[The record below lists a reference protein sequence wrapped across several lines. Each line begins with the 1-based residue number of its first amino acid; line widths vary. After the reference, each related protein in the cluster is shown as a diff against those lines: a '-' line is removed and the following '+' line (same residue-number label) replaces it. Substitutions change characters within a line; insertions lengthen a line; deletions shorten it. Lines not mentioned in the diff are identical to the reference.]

1 MSDVEMPSLPGPL
14 RMLLLAFLI
23 LFSAQAARAQE
34 PVLVSLKDTI
44 AQEVQSQGFTLN
56 QDAKVHVYA
65 RGGAPH
71 GFHRGG
77 PFFAYGWILNAT
89 TREVVWQM
97 DGRTSKL
104 QGGFEVA
111 GHYLDLPKGS
121 YEAYYAN
128 HGFERNSLFMNWNR
142 NIDRRSLGQEE
153 ARNERHQGFFDSL
166 RGDQLR
172 RWRKQAGYYGMEIYL
187 PGGDPQQVPRFEAP
201 LRWKRELIS
210 FTHVGDSGHWSQGFR
225 VKRPITLHVYAQG
238 ERTGER
244 SFADTG
250 WIVDART
257 GKKVWEMTNAK
268 AQFGGGHS
276 KNRRQV
282 ETLRLPEGEYLA
294 TYVTD
299 ENHSPADWNAAPP
312 CDPLM
317 YGLTLSIPDP
327 ADAPHVALAE
337 VHNPDHVVAE
347 LVRVGDDEHRKVA
360 FTLTAKTT
368 VRIYALGEGDGDELA
383 DYGWI
388 EDAQGQKVWIQRFE
402 DSVPAG
408 GASKN
413 RQTDAAV
420 DLPKGTYT
428 LHYETDGSHAYGHW
442 NSRPPR
448 DAEHYGITVY
458 TSR

>member
-14 RMLLLAFLI
+14 RILLLAFLYF
-23 LFSAQAARAQE
+23 FSALVARAQE

-44 AQEVQSQGFTLN
+44 AKEVQSQGFTLPR
-56 QDAKVHVYA
+56 DAKVHVYA
-65 RGGAPH
+65 RGGTSH
-71 GFHRGG
+71 GWQQG

-97 DGRTSKL
+97 DGRSSKP

-111 GHYLDLPKGS
+111 DQYLDLPMGS

-128 HGFERNSLFMNWNR
+128 HGFERKSFFMGWSR
-142 NIDRRSLGQEE
+142 NIDRRTLAQEE
-153 ARNERHQGFFDSL
+153 AEGARHHGFIE
-166 RGDQLR
+166 GIQAGQLR
-172 RWRKQAGYYGMEIYL
+172 RWRKQAGFYGLEIYL
-187 PGGDPQQVPRFEAP
+187 PGGNLQEVNRFEAP
-201 LRWKRELIS
+201 LRWKRELLS
-210 FTHVGDSGHWSQGFR
+210 FTQVGDSGHWSQGFR
-225 VKRPITLHVYAQG
+225 VKRPITLHIYAQG

-257 GKKVWEMTNAK
+257 GKRVWAMDGAK
-268 AQFGGGHS
+268 AQFGGGHP

-282 ETLRLPEGEYLA
+282 ETLRLPEGDYLA

-299 ENHSPADWNAAPP
+299 GSHSPADWNEAPP

-327 ADAPHVALAE
+327 ADVPHVALVE
-337 VHNPDHVVAE
+337 LHRPDHVVAE
-347 LVRVGDDEHRKVA
+347 LVRVGNDESRKTA
-360 FTLTAKTT
+360 FTLNTKTT
-368 VRIYALGEGDGDELA
+368 LRIYALGEGDGEEMA
-383 DYGWI
+383 DFGWI
-388 EDAQGQKVWIQRFE
+388 EDAQGRKVWVQHYG

-413 RQTDAAV
+413 RQTDAMLE
-420 DLPKGTYT
+420 LPKGTYT
-428 LHYETDGSHAYGHW
+428 LHFETDGSHAYGHW
-442 NSRPPR
+442 NSRAPR
-448 DAEHYGITVY
+448 DEDHYGITLY
-458 TSR
+458 LTN